1 MNMSSYSCCTGDTKS
16 CQDIKSFSAL
26 LKLVGEE
33 NRLRLLCIL
42 KDGGEHCVCEFN
54 GHLGE
59 LSQSLIS
66 HHLADLKDAG
76 LINSRKQG
84 LKMYYA
90 LTEYGTHIVKAIFAL
105 TVEAKEII

>member
-1 MNMSSYSCCTGDTKS
+1 MNMSSCSCCSDRVKS
-16 CQDIKSFSAL
+16 CPDIKSLSGL

-54 GHLGE
+54 DHLSE

-66 HHLADLKDAG
+66 HHLADLKEAG
-76 LINSRKQG
+76 LISSRKEG
-84 LKMYYA
+84 LKAYYA
-90 LTEYGTHIVKAIFAL
+90 LT
-105 TVEAKEII
+105 KEGAQVVNSTFKLINKG